1 MNASSKASVRAY
13 LQPRVLVMLVLGFS
27 SGLPFLLVGN
37 TFGYWLRDKGTT
49 LTAIGFISWVGIA
62 YSLKF
67 LWAPLIDRL
76 NAPLLG
82 GLGRRRGWMALAQ
95 IIVGVSLIAMA
106 LVGTNAGLGLLGA
119 LALVV
124 AFASST
130 QDIVIDAWR
139 IESAQSGEELGL
151 LSSAYQ
157 FGYRIALLAT
167 DALILIVADHL
178 GWPVSY
184 AAYGVL
190 MGIGLLAT
198 LLAAE
203 PLRADAVIEDKSERL
218 PLWSA
223 NGLFDAIIGPFFVFF
238 RTYGW
243 LALLMLAAIS
253 LYRLPDFVMGPMAN
267 PLYHDIGLSKD
278 WVGTIRGSIGLFASF
293 AGIAAGGF
301 WALRFGYMSALIVG
315 GILQALAVAGF
326 ASLPVFAS
334 HMSLPPLF
342 TTASGD
348 LLHVIFV
355 NPNLRLFAAVMVGD
369 NFGTSFAGV
378 ALVSYMSS
386 LTSLGYTA
394 TQYALLSSTYAWAG
408 KILKGFSGVTVESL
422 TASHGL
428 MGAYA
433 IFFVGAGLIGLPAVL
448 LFALLAA
455 RHRAMRRAGS
465 LLPMQPS

>member
-1 MNASSKASVRAY
+1 MSTARPWRAY
-13 LQPRVLVMLVLGFS
+13 LHPRALVMLVLGFS

-37 TFGYWLRDKGTT
+37 TFGYWLRDEGST
-49 LTAIGFISWVGIA
+49 LSAISFLSWVGVA

-67 LWAPLIDRL
+67 LWAPLIDRS

-82 GLGRRRGWMALAQ
+82 GLGRRRGWMALSQ
-95 IIVGVSLIAMA
+95 IFVAAALIAMA
-106 LVGTNAGLGLLGA
+106 IAGTKFGLVLLGA

-124 AFASST
+124 AFSSST

-157 FGYRIALLAT
+157 FGYRVALIAT
-167 DALILIVADHL
+167 DALILIAANHL

-184 AAYGVL
+184 ALYGAL
-190 MGIGLLAT
+190 MGIGFAAT
-198 LLAAE
+198 LIATE
-203 PLRADAVIEDKSERL
+203 PLRADAVIDSKARNA

-223 NGLFDAIIGPFFVFF
+223 RGFSDAVAGPFIVFF
-238 RTYGW
+238 RTYGV

-278 WVGTIRGSIGLFASF
+278 WVGAVRASIGLVASF

-315 GILQALAVAGF
+315 GILQALAVAAF
-326 ASLPVFAS
+326 ASLALMAPAM
-334 HMSLPPLF
+334 HLPPLF
-342 TTASGD
+342 GPGSTS
-348 LLHVIFV
+348 LLHVMATD
-355 NPNLRLFAAVMVGD
+355 PHLRLFAAVMAGD
-369 NFGTSFAGV
+369 NFGISFAGV

-394 TQYALLSSTYAWAG
+394 TQYALLSSTYAWLG
-408 KILKGFSGVTVESL
+408 KIMKGFSGPIVENL

-433 IFFVGAGLIGLPAVL
+433 MFFIGAGLIGIPAIL
-448 LFALLAA
+448 LFILLGA
-455 RHRAMRRAGS
+455 RQRAHQAGANI
-465 LLPMQPS
+465 PINT